1 MKIPRG
7 FKFGGLA
14 CGIKASGKKDL
25 ALICTQQ
32 PAVAAG
38 VYTQNVVCAASIDWN
53 RSITPSAEFRAVVVN
68 SGNANACTGQQG
80 AKDNQTMA
88 GLVAQALSTD
98 VESVK
103 PESVAVLSTGV
114 IGHALPMDALST
126 GIAAVSD
133 SVGDSQQSCL
143 LYTSPSPRDS

>member
-7 FKFGGLA
+7 FKFGGSA

-68 SGNANACTGQQG
+68 SGN
-80 AKDNQTMA
+80 
-88 GLVAQALSTD
+88 
-98 VESVK
+98 
-103 PESVAVLSTGV
+103 
-114 IGHALPMDALST
+114 
-126 GIAAVSD
+126 
-133 SVGDSQQSCL
+133 CL
-143 LYTSPSPRDS
+143 LYTSPSPRDQRGSRMPSSA